1 MPEPCKERPETRR
14 QEFEATVLVH
24 LDALYNLALRM
35 TREPFAAED
44 LVQDTMVRAYR
55 FFGRYERGTNCKAWL
70 FAIMKNAWINR
81 YRKTVRDAHTVSL
94 DAVDE
99 RSEATLLEKLP
110 ADTRSPETATDDRR
124 LAAALRKALDALPEE
139 FRMAAVLAIVE
150 GCSYKEIASIMSCP
164 IGTVMSRV
172 HRSRRM
178 LQEALQGHAI
188 ERGFFDR
195 TSVAP
200 SETTYDVPF
209 PAAGGAMAGRSLPLS
224 AL

>member
-1 MPEPCKERPETRR
+1 MTEPCKEQPETRR

-35 TREPFAAED
+35 TREPFSAED
-44 LVQDTMVRAYR
+44 LVQDTVMRAYR
-55 FFGRYERGTNCKAWL
+55 FFGRYERGTNCRAWL

-81 YRKTVRDAHTVSL
+81 YRKTAREAQTVSY
-94 DAVDE
+94 DAVE
-99 RSEATLLEKLP
+99 EHSEATLLEKLP
-110 ADTRSPETATDDRR
+110 SDTRSPEAATDDRR
-124 LAAALRKALDALPEE
+124 LAAALRGALDALPAE

-178 LQEALQGHAI
+178 LQEALREHAS
-188 ERGFFDR
+188 ERGYFDR

-200 SETTYDVPF
+200 SATTFVVPLA
-209 PAAGGAMAGRSLPLS
+209 AAGGAAAGRSLPLS